1 MTSAETYAKQDTL
14 HQWHHLSR
22 NLFISGGMRVAT
34 ILEQVKQ
41 AIIDGDEDAAQAHAV
56 AALQQG
62 IDPLAVVREAIV
74 PGIERT
80 GELWK
85 ENVYFMPDV
94 VLSTEAFKAAMNVV
108 APQLAVLAADSRGR
122 YLMGVVAGD
131 MHDLGK
137 NIVAAMLTGA
147 GFEVIDLGVDVP
159 TPTFIEKVKE
169 LKPDILGVG
178 CYMTTTMLELREVM
192 KGLNDSGLRDS
203 LKVMVGGVPTTQS
216 FADEVG
222 ADAWG
227 KDALDAVEK
236 ARSLMET

>member
-1 MTSAETYAKQDTL
+1 MSET
-14 HQWHHLSR
+14 
-22 NLFISGGMRVAT
+22 
-34 ILEQVKQ
+34 LEKVKQ
-41 AIIDGDEDAAQAHAV
+41 AIVDGDDDMAV
-56 AALQQG
+56 EQIEHALQEGVNPVEIVKQ
-62 IDPLAVVREAIV
+62 AIV

-94 VLSTEAFKAAMNVV
+94 VLSTEAFKMAMSVV
-108 APQLAVLAADSRGR
+108 EPTLLEIETDKTGR
-122 YLMGVVAGD
+122 FVMGVVAGD

-137 NIVAAMLTGA
+137 SIVIAMLTGA

-159 TPTFIEKVKE
+159 TEVFIEKAQS
-169 LKPDILGVG
+169 LNPDIMGVG
-178 CYMTTTMLELREVM
+178 CYMTTTMLELKDVMREL
-192 KGLNDSGLRDS
+192 KEKGLRDK
-203 LKVMVGGVPTTQS
+203 LKVMIGGVPTTQM

-236 ARSLMET
+236 AKKLMGV